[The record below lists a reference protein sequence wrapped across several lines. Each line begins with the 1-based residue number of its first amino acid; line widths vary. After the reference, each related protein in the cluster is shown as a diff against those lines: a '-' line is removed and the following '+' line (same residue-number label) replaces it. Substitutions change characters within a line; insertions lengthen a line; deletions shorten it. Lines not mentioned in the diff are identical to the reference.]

1 MADNTNEVQ
10 NAMSD
15 AFNHAESTQQRLT
28 DATKD
33 ILEDA
38 SSAQQRFTEATKGML
53 EDASK
58 FYQSFFSIEGSR
70 RMAEVYIETTEK
82 MANEVIEFNQR
93 LVQLSAGATRRFWQ
107 VAEEQ
112 RLQIYTH

>member
-1 MADNTNEVQ
+1 MANNTNEVQ

-15 AFNHAESTQQRLT
+15 AFNRAESTQQRLT
-28 DATKD
+28 DATKG
-33 ILEDA
+33 IIEDA

-58 FYQSFFSIEGSR
+58 FYQSFFSMEGSR
-70 RMAEVYIETTEK
+70 RVAEVYIETTEK
-82 MANEVIEFNQR
+82 MANEAIEFNRR
-93 LVQLSAGATRRFWQ
+93 LVQLSAGAARRFWQ

-112 RLQIYTH
+112 RSQIYTH

>member
-15 AFNHAESTQQRLT
+15 AMNLAESTQQRLT
-28 DATKD
+28 
-33 ILEDA
+33 
-38 SSAQQRFTEATKGML
+38 EATKGIL

-70 RMAEVYIETTEK
+70 RVAEVYIETTEK
-82 MANEVIEFNQR
+82 MANEAIEFNRR
-93 LVQLSAGATRRFWQ
+93 LVQLSAGAARRFWQ

-112 RLQIYTH
+112 RAQIYTH